1 MYIQCVCLVS
11 NSTQV
16 NWPKLIPRPWATEG
30 YNETVN
36 KLRKDKVLGGLV
48 ARHERGMS
56 TARFLSAEEGKK
68 RIE

>member
-1 MYIQCVCLVS
+1 M
-11 NSTQV
+11 

-30 YNETVN
+30 FNETIN
-36 KLRKDKVLGGLV
+36 KVRKDKVVGPLV
-48 ARHERGMS
+48 ARHERGLS